1 VLVTLAQLAPRPRDV
16 SANTARAHELLIAN
30 EHTDLLVLPE
40 LFLSSYVTTDVEEL
54 AVRLDGPE
62 VTELR
67 EAAGETATA
76 LIVGLA
82 EGTASG
88 VANSAVFIEPSGELA
103 GAYRKTHLFGA
114 ERDAYVPGDELL
126 TVELGER
133 TLGPM
138 VCFDMEFPEV
148 PRALAAR
155 GADLLVTISAN
166 PAQFDPD
173 HAVFARAR
181 ALENGLPHVY
191 VNRVGEQDGVR
202 FDGNSIAIDP
212 DGKVVA
218 QASSDGEDIVVT
230 EIGTPGRRDS
240 RTRYAEQLRP
250 PLYAPAARA

>member
-1 VLVTLAQLAPRPRDV
+1 V
-16 SANTARAHELLIAN
+16 SANAARARELLIAN
-30 EHTDLLVLPE
+30 ERADLVVLPE
-40 LFLSSYVTTDVEEL
+40 LFLSSYVTTGVEEL

-62 VTELR
+62 VTGLSATAR
-67 EAAGETATA
+67 ETATA

-82 EGTASG
+82 EWTAAG
-88 VANSAVFIEPSGELA
+88 VANTALLIEASGDIA

-114 ERDAYVPGDELL
+114 ERDAYLPGDELL

-166 PAQFDPD
+166 PAQFDLD
-173 HAVFARAR
+173 HDVFARAR
-181 ALENGLPHVY
+181 ALENELPHVY

-202 FDGNSIAIDP
+202 FSGNSIALDP
-212 DGKVVA
+212 DGKVLA
-218 QASSDGEDIVVT
+218 EAGSDGERIVVA
-230 EIGTPGRRDS
+230 EIGAPGRRDS
-240 RTRYAEQLRP
+240 RTRYAELLRE
-250 PLYAPAARA
+250 PLYTRPARA